1 MRFNN
6 PIPRTGIPK
15 FVEASSQQSPRESGT
30 SGQAWKHSKKLSAQE
45 SHNTLAIGQIQRK
58 IEKMRRRVVGAA
70 YSITTVL
77 QQCHIAGLYG
87 GVTNATN
94 SSNAADY
101 FSVIRWRGNSTNGS
115 NIGSVFYAAK
125 SVPSRMSN
133 SSNFYGEEM
142 IITYTDDNNRVSNS
156 NSDHTLETQVMTQPF
171 SIRDVVYIASTD
183 YSGVNAPNNGGDI
196 KYIEVNT
203 EREWTFQ
210 PLS

>member
-70 YSITTVL
+70 YSTPASTSNGGLRQCQIT
-77 QQCHIAGLYG
+77 GLYG
-87 GVTNATN
+87 
-94 SSNAADY
+94 SSNAANY
-101 FSVIRWRGNSTNGS
+101 FQVNPFNNFTLSNSA
-115 NIGSVFYAAK
+115 FYVAK
-125 SVPSRMSN
+125 SIPSRMPN
-133 SSNFYGEEM
+133 AATIYGQSF
-142 IITYTDDNNRVSNS
+142 TYTYSDDNTRTSNNGT
-156 NSDHTLETQVMTQPF
+156 NSESQVMTQPF
-171 SIRDVVYIASTD
+171 SINMVVHISPVD
-183 YSGVNAPNNGGDI
+183 YSGANAPNNGGDI

-203 EREWTFQ
+203 EREWTCPF
-210 PLS
+210 